1 MEFRKIFDTIPDKF
15 DKYRPRYSA
24 ALFDDLI
31 AYADI
36 GAGKTVLELGPGTG
50 QATGPILKT
59 GCDYRAIELGEHLAA
74 KMEENFGQYPNFSIT
89 CDDFISGESCI
100 DSGFQYT

>member
-36 GAGKTVLELGPGTG
+36 GAARRCWSWDPERGRRQV
-50 QATGPILKT
+50 
-59 GCDYRAIELGEHLAA
+59 R
-74 KMEENFGQYPNFSIT
+74 F
-89 CDDFISGESCI
+89 
-100 DSGFQYT
+100 